1 MDVSVQ
7 KQVLTLLKQLQEKH
21 NISFLFITHDLR
33 VIRAMAHKV
42 IVMRH
47 GKVVEEGDTETLFE
61 QPKNEY
67 TKSLLQASLFREK
80 N

>member
-1 MDVSVQ
+1 
-7 KQVLTLLKQLQEKH
+7 
-21 NISFLFITHDLR
+21 
-33 VIRAMAHKV
+33 MAHKV

-47 GKVVEEGDTETLFE
+47 GEVIEEGDTETLFE

-67 TKSLLQASLFREK
+67 TKILLQASLFRET